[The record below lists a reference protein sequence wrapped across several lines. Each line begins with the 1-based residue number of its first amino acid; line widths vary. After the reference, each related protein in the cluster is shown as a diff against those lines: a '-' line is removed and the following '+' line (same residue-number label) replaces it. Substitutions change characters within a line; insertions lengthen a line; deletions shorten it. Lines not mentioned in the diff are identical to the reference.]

1 MHGKK
6 AAATSVKLVI
16 PSDVK
21 LVDLVHSAS
30 EKLAELAGFDA
41 DDGLNVGLAVR
52 EAVIN
57 AIVHG
62 NREDPELE
70 VRVTFTAGG
79 DGLEARVRDQG
90 EGFDP
95 SRTPDPTEGDQVLR
109 TSGRGLLL
117 MRAFVDEVEFRR
129 HRDNGMEITL
139 TKNSRRNAE

>member
-16 PSDVK
+16 PSDLR

-30 EKLAELAGFDA
+30 EKIAEVAGFNA

-62 NREDPELE
+62 NREDPGLE
-70 VRVTFTAGG
+70 VQVTLTAGS
-79 DGLEARVRDQG
+79 DGLEAKIRDQG
-90 EGFDP
+90 GGFDP
-95 SRTPDPTEGDQVLR
+95 SETPDPTAKNRVLE

-117 MRAFVDEVEFRR
+117 MKAFVDDVRFHRR
-129 HRDNGMEITL
+129 RDDGMEITL